1 MSRYNIN
8 NYKEMDNDKIYLE
21 LLEYS
26 KTLNVIDAHEHF
38 VSESEHLIRY
48 LSFYDYLA
56 AYVKGDLA
64 SSGMNYGLMDYPEN
78 EEQAITLFRKIKPFW
93 EYVKYGS
100 YVRPVL
106 LALKKFHDCDD
117 LTEENIVKIGRQLNE
132 HNKPGHFDEIF
143 KAAKIE
149 LILNQSTTCE
159 KAFDDSRFRYGIPAE
174 MDYSAELRSF
184 FESAPNGTYEEYIN
198 MRDSQMAEEVNN
210 GAILQ
215 KFFSDV
221 FIHPLDKKTA
231 LSDFEDIRKNH
242 NMPCSTALSSAIA
255 HDMLDLC
262 SKYNLVAAVHTGV
275 WGDITKL
282 SPSIMFPVVNAH
294 WGTVFDIY
302 HMGIPYVR
310 ECAFLGKNFPHVH
323 LNLCWSHCVSEQ
335 ITKSTINEWLDLVP
349 VNKIIGFGGDVNTL
363 PEQVWGQLEHALE
376 NLSIALTYRIKIGR
390 IDLNYAKYVMK
401 LWLYD
406 NPKRIYKL

>member
-1 MSRYNIN
+1 MSSYNIN
-8 NYKEMDNDKIYLE
+8 NYKKEDIDEIYLE
-21 LLEYS
+21 LLDYS
-26 KTLNVIDAHEHF
+26 KTLNIIDAHEHF
-38 VSESEHLIRY
+38 VSEPEHLKRY

-64 SSGMNYGLMDYPEN
+64 SSGMNYGLLDYPKN
-78 EEQAITLFRKIKPFW
+78 EEEAIDLFKKIKPFW
-93 EYVKYGS
+93 QYVKYSS
-100 YVRPVL
+100 YARPVL
-106 LALKKFHDCDD
+106 LALQKFHNCDD
-117 LTEENIVKIGRQLNE
+117 LAEENIVKIGRELNE
-132 HNKPGHFDEIF
+132 RNKPGHFDEIF
-143 KAAKIE
+143 NAAKIE
-149 LILNQSTTCE
+149 LILNQSTVGE
-159 KAFDDSRFRYGIPAE
+159 KAFDDSRFCYGIPDE
-174 MDYSAELRSF
+174 DDCSIKLHNF
-184 FESAPNGTYEEYIN
+184 FDDCPNGTYDDYIHIIDN
-198 MRDSQMAEEVNN
+198 KMAEEVNN

-231 LSDFEDIRKNH
+231 LADFGDIRKNSK
-242 NMPCSTALSSAIA
+242 MPCSAALSSAIA
-255 HDMLDLC
+255 HEKLDLC
-262 SKYNLVAAVHTGV
+262 AKYGIVAAVHTGV
-275 WGDITKL
+275 WGDITRL

-294 WGTVFDIY
+294 WATVFDIY

-335 ITKSTINEWLDLVP
+335 MTKNMINEWLDLVP

-363 PEQVWGQLEHALE
+363 PEHVWGQLNHALE
-376 NLSIALTYRIKIGR
+376 NLSRAFAYRIKIER
-390 IDLNYAKYVMK
+390 MDFNYAKYVMK